1 MARISGVNI
10 PDNKRAEI
18 ALTYI
23 YGIGHTS
30 SLKILKKINIDPNT
44 RIKDITEDELA
55 RIRQEIS
62 DHYEVEGDLA
72 QHIRLNINRLKE
84 ISSYRGD
91 RHKKSLPLH
100 GQRTRT
106 NARTKRGRRA
116 TVGSGRSKAP
126 APK

>member
-62 DHYEVEGDLA
+62 DNYEVEGDLA

-116 TVGSGRSKAP
+116 TVGSGRKKAP

>member
-30 SLKILKKINIDPNT
+30 SVKILKKTNIDPNT

-55 RIRQEIS
+55 KIREEIS
-62 DHYEVEGDLA
+62 NGYEVEGDLA

-116 TVGSGRSKAP
+116 TVGSGHKKAP